1 MQCIN
6 KKKFFYIKQG
16 FILLSCSFD
25 TKLVLHANKSDLV
38 LSNQS
43 LQSSL
48 TITQNQGQNY

>member
-43 LQSSL
+43 
-48 TITQNQGQNY
+48 